1 MTIPIIFA
9 KKNSL
14 FMSKKVVVGEVV
26 AELFSGHDEQV
37 VAAIEKIQSNPS
49 VEYIQ
54 PLLALF
60 FDTKDDGLKEKL
72 NDMMG
77 SLKVSGFED
86 ELMIALRKPEWKM
99 HRGQI
104 MAFMWNAG
112 GNPVEFV
119 RELIEMA
126 LEGGMETLLECYSIL
141 DTMEGPLLEAQLI
154 ESQTFL
160 HENFQRMSDGH
171 EKQLVAMLSNV
182 IAEKEIED

>member
-1 MTIPIIFA
+1 LTIPIIFA
-9 KKNSL
+9 KKNNL
-14 FMSKKVVVGEVV
+14 FMSKKIVVGEVV
-26 AELFSGHDEQV
+26 AELFSGNDAQV
-37 VAAIEKIQSNPS
+37 ETAIEKIQENPS

-60 FDTKDDGLKEKL
+60 FDTNDAELKERL
-72 NDMMG
+72 STMMG

-86 ELMIALRKPEWKM
+86 ELMQALRKPEWKM
-99 HRGQI
+99 HRGQV

-119 RELIEMA
+119 RELTEMA
-126 LEGGMETLLECYSIL
+126 VEGGMETLLECYSIL

-160 HENFQRMSDGH
+160 HENFQRMQDGH

-182 IAEKEIED
+182 LAEKEIEE